1 MDASDTGILWSG
13 ETSREFAPYFSRRE
27 ASLLEHLLVFPFVK
41 QGVLEAV
48 LLVTDTPYFD
58 GYVEHLRIILAA
70 VGEPATDAMQARRL
84 ARANTM
90 RQSIAFKPS
99 EIDVVTE
106 RTTARAHD
114 GLGIVVV
121 QLADV
126 VSQVATSNDYL
137 DAFRVW
143 QDVLRAVAALF
154 ASSATVVDADEHRA
168 LLLLHG
174 RTDDDLEL
182 IVHHVAATLA
192 ALMPEVSAAP
202 VLRYDSRRYPEDG
215 SDLGAL
221 VHALL

>member
-1 MDASDTGILWSG
+1 M
-13 ETSREFAPYFSRRE
+13 
-27 ASLLEHLLVFPFVK
+27 
-41 QGVLEAV
+41 

-58 GYVEHLRIILAA
+58 GYIEHLRIILAA
-70 VGEPATDAMQARRL
+70 VGEPATDAMQSQRLVRAR
-84 ARANTM
+84 TM
-90 RQSIAFKPS
+90 RQSIVFKPS

-106 RTTARAHD
+106 RIAARADD
-114 GLGIVVV
+114 GLGLLVV

-126 VSQVATSNDYL
+126 VSQVATANDFI
-137 DAFRVW
+137 DPFRVW
-143 QDVLRAVAALF
+143 QDVLRATAALF
-154 ASSATVVDADEHRA
+154 ATSATVCDGDDHRA

-182 IVHHVAATLA
+182 IVQHVAASLA
-192 ALMPEVSAAP
+192 GLMPEISAAP